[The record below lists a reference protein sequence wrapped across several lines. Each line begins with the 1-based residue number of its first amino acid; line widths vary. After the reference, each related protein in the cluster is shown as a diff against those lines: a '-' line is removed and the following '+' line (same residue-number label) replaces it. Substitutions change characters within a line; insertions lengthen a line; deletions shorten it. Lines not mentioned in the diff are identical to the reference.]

1 MCAKKNGK
9 KDWHE
14 HSHIR
19 MAIWLVISVVT
30 AAAFYEFSVLGTK
43 FMNEKKGVQQA
54 ASAPA
59 ATPAAATATAAA
71 PSSTA
76 SSGNP

>member
-14 HSHIR
+14 QSHIR
-19 MAIWLVISVVT
+19 MAIWLAIMVVT
-30 AAAFYEFSVLGTK
+30 AAAFYEFSKLGTK

-54 ASAPA
+54 AKAPA
-59 ATPAAATATAAA
+59 ATQAAAPSAA

-76 SSGNP
+76 TSGNP

>member
-1 MCAKKNGK
+1 MCAQKNSK
-9 KDWHE
+9 TNWHE
-14 HSHIR
+14 KGHIR
-19 MAIWLVISVVT
+19 MAIWLMIGIVT
-30 AAAFYEFSVLGTK
+30 AAAFYEFSKLGTK
-43 FMNEKKGVQQA
+43 FMNEKKGVQPKSSAPA

-59 ATPAAATATAAA
+59 AAPAAA